1 MSGLAQRALRS
12 VPVPV
17 RALGL
22 DFPGPI
28 GLAAGFDRDGR
39 HAGEVLAW
47 GFGCVELGTVT
58 PRPQAEH
65 NPGAPALAA
74 RLTGSGILAL
84 PIGARAVLGVS
95 LGRQPGSPVHDAARE
110 YLAGMRA
117 LWDCADYL
125 VLNFTAP
132 AAGPLHA
139 PAQQHALSALLAEAR
154 EAQERLAA
162 SVRRR
167 VPLLVKW
174 PIRLPDERAL
184 AHLARVRDLGY
195 DGVVAAFD
203 SHLERG
209 VVSWEQQVP
218 AACRMLAALLG
229 PRLTLIAVGGI
240 DKAARARALIQAG
253 AR

>member
-1 MSGLAQRALRS
+1 
-12 VPVPV
+12 
-17 RALGL
+17 
-22 DFPGPI
+22 
-28 GLAAGFDRDGR
+28 
-39 HAGEVLAW
+39 
-47 GFGCVELGTVT
+47 
-58 PRPQAEH
+58 
-65 NPGAPALAA
+65 
-74 RLTGSGILAL
+74 
-84 PIGARAVLGVS
+84 
-95 LGRQPGSPVHDAARE
+95 
-110 YLAGMRA
+110 MRA

-253 AR
+253 ARLVQVYRAFASLGPPLVARLNRALVHAAAPCVEARPSLASS